1 MPSSAHAEA
10 PETGSRVSGR
20 QREEAVYPMGR
31 LLSNRDASADAST
44 APVRDRNWAEPLAS
58 GHESQAF
65 PEEKAKKRLRLI
77 TLCPDFAWCDALRR
91 KLPQRLTAV
100 TRTRLSAVARRRCRQ
115 RDVCGTRRKAV
126 RLRHANG
133 EERHP
138 ARVAPLCRPA
148 REGTVTPTATTVTV
162 RDRMCIYLTV
172 TLAPAASRASLAF
185 SAASLATFSR
195 MALGAL
201 STRSLA
207 SLRPRLVSERTSLM
221 T

>member
-100 TRTRLSAVARRRCRQ
+100 TRTRFECRRKTPLPAKGCLWYPPEGSTAPTRERRRAPPGSGGAALPSSKRGHGHA
-115 RDVCGTRRKAV
+115 DSN
-126 RLRHANG
+126 RLL
-133 EERHP
+133 P
-138 ARVAPLCRPA
+138 S
-148 REGTVTPTATTVTV
+148 VTV
-162 RDRMCIYLTV
+162 
-172 TLAPAASRASLAF
+172 
-185 SAASLATFSR
+185 
-195 MALGAL
+195 
-201 STRSLA
+201 
-207 SLRPRLVSERTSLM
+207 
-221 T
+221 